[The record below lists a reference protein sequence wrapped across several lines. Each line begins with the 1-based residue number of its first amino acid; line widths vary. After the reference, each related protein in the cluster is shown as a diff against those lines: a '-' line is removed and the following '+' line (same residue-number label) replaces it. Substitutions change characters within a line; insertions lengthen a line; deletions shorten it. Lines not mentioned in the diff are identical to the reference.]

1 MGKITDYTL
10 LSSAQTTKV
19 DDTGKPTSDDD
30 EACFGITL
38 DDVLKCGHLLIP
50 AEELKYFELEEW
62 FMDEAV
68 PAVIEGGGYFLPIN
82 RVIGGKGWLQ
92 LNGANRVGMTV

>member
-1 MGKITDYTL
+1 MRKITDYTL
-10 LSSAQTTKV
+10 LSSVQATKV

-38 DDVLKCGHLLIP
+38 DDVLKYGHLLIP
-50 AEELKYFELEEW
+50 AEELKYYELEKW

-82 RVIGGKGWLQ
+82 RVIGKEGWIQ
-92 LNGANRVGMTV
+92 LNAASKVGITV

>member
-50 AEELKYFELEEW
+50 AEELKYYELESSCTN
-62 FMDEAV
+62 
-68 PAVIEGGGYFLPIN
+68 LPP
-82 RVIGGKGWLQ
+82 VVWLRS
-92 LNGANRVGMTV
+92 LPSPLP